1 MEVLDLGYT
10 YIILCSYLVGPQ
22 KSLTLFDC
30 KTEMYFTFICMVVHS
45 NLETDYDP
53 DYLDS

>member
-1 MEVLDLGYT
+1 MSLLG
-10 YIILCSYLVGPQ
+10 Q
-22 KSLTLFDC
+22 FHKSFTLFDC
-30 KTEMYFTFICMVVHS
+30 KSGMYFTYICIAFHS